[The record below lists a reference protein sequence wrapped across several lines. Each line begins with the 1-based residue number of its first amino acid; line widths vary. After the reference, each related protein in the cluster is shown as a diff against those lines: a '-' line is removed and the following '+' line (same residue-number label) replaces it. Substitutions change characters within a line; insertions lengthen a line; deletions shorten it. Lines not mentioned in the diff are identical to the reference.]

1 MVFGV
6 LVSFACLCL
15 FSLNGI
21 QAKEPGAVS
30 SASRGLK
37 VGVVDLNAVFEKY
50 ERKAFDTQL
59 KSRKTV
65 SKIIADKRKNL

>member
-1 MVFGV
+1 MNLKKIFKNHSRKLKVVFGV

-50 ERKAFDTQL
+50 EKERHL
-59 KSRKTV
+59 ILS
-65 SKIIADKRKNL
+65 